1 LGLEIRAGV
10 HTGEIEMRGDDLA
23 GIAVHLAQRVSAMA
37 EPSDVLV
44 TRTVTDLVV
53 GSGMRFENRGE
64 HQLKGIPGT
73 WTLYSVVT

>member
-1 LGLEIRAGV
+1 
-10 HTGEIEMRGDDLA
+10 
-23 GIAVHLAQRVSAMA
+23 MA